1 MADMASLLP
10 SLLVYGLLAA
20 AAIILIWKV
29 RGILR
34 GDTGCSSCSSGGCLS
49 GSCSSAR
56 GGSCCSSKPDQN
68 EASDK
73 LKVLRGARK

>member
-1 MADMASLLP
+1 MADIASFLP

-29 RGILR
+29 RGMLR
-34 GDTGCSSCSSGGCLS
+34 GETGCGSCSSGGCSS

-56 GGSCCSSKPDQN
+56 GGSCCISKPDQK
-68 EASDK
+68 EDSDK
-73 LKVLRGARK
+73 LNVIHGARK